1 VITYESASNTYKP
14 KPGASTGSVYQ
25 TTKFAADF
33 QFSATPTADLL
44 SPGAKTVT
52 LASCPAGVR
61 GDDADYW
68 VYVSGTGTAEAVKV
82 TGGTCVGDLNSGTL
96 QFTTANGHAT
106 GYAITSASAGI
117 AEASIAARYRPRGVG
132 LPSGGTIIARVA
144 RRSPDTSDQRSSLM
158 GAATLISLVLTL
170 LQSILASA
178 RVGGLAPD
186 VIANIEA
193 AVTNLL
199 AVQGTPVTFAHL
211 EGLRVTTKW

>member
-1 VITYESASNTYKP
+1 
-14 KPGASTGSVYQ
+14 
-25 TTKFAADF
+25 
-33 QFSATPTADLL
+33 
-44 SPGAKTVT
+44 
-52 LASCPAGVR
+52 
-61 GDDADYW
+61 
-68 VYVSGTGTAEAVKV
+68 
-82 TGGTCVGDLNSGTL
+82 
-96 QFTTANGHAT
+96 
-106 GYAITSASAGI
+106 
-117 AEASIAARYRPRGVG
+117 
-132 LPSGGTIIARVA
+132 
-144 RRSPDTSDQRSSLM
+144 M